1 MLIESVPNFSEGR
14 RSEVMAAI
22 ADAAR
27 IDGVKVLGMEGDPDH
42 NRSVLTVVGEPQALV
57 EAIFRAAQV
66 AVTHI
71 NLHNHHG
78 THPRM
83 GAIDVVPFIP
93 LQDATMEDAVDA
105 ARKLGRRFAQDL
117 NIPVYLYE
125 QAATKP
131 ERKNLADVRRG
142 QFEGLSQRM
151 VSDPPD
157 FGPAHPHP
165 TAGASAIGARLPLIA
180 FNVFLNTTDM
190 TVARNVARAVRG
202 SSGGLVGIKALAMNT
217 VSHGQVQVSLNLVDY
232 PKTPLPRA
240 LEMIRQ
246 EAMRYGVTVS
256 HTELV
261 GFMPAQAI
269 LDTVRYYL
277 QQPEF
282 RLDQILEWAIMAD
295 SSLEQP

>member
-105 ARKLGRRFAQDL
+105 ARKLGRVSFSQL
-117 NIPVYLYE
+117 MGNI
-125 QAATKP
+125 
-131 ERKNLADVRRG
+131 
-142 QFEGLSQRM
+142 
-151 VSDPPD
+151 
-157 FGPAHPHP
+157 
-165 TAGASAIGARLPLIA
+165 
-180 FNVFLNTTDM
+180 
-190 TVARNVARAVRG
+190 
-202 SSGGLVGIKALAMNT
+202 
-217 VSHGQVQVSLNLVDY
+217 SL
-232 PKTPLPRA
+232 
-240 LEMIRQ
+240 
-246 EAMRYGVTVS
+246 
-256 HTELV
+256 
-261 GFMPAQAI
+261 
-269 LDTVRYYL
+269 LDTKC
-277 QQPEF
+277 P
-282 RLDQILEWAIMAD
+282 
-295 SSLEQP
+295 PPG